1 VGILTTRRIGI
12 LGGTFDP
19 IHFGHLLIAEE
30 CWAQLDLS
38 EVLFVPAG
46 DPPHKHGRSISPAT
60 DRTAMVELAIADN
73 PHFRLSRVDVD
84 RPGLSYTVDT
94 VRGIRSD
101 VGSEPGLFFI
111 VGQDSLLDLPKWH
124 DPDHLLES
132 CRIVAVNRPGYP
144 PIDLARLAPAIPRA
158 QERIVLIDVP
168 AFDVAASD
176 IRRRVAEGRPITYL
190 VPSSVERYIIQ
201 RSLYGF
207 RGCFRV

>member
-1 VGILTTRRIGI
+1 LTLRRIGI

-46 DPPHKHGRSISPAT
+46 DPPHKRGRSISPAT
-60 DRTAMVELAIADN
+60 DRLAMVELAISDN
-73 PHFRLSRVDVD
+73 AHFRLSRVDVD

-94 VRGIRSD
+94 VRAIRAD
-101 VGSEPGLFFI
+101 VGGEPDLFFI

-124 DPDHLLES
+124 DPAGLLAA
-132 CRIVAVNRPGYP
+132 CRIVAANRPGYA

-158 QERIVLIDVP
+158 PERIILIDVP

-176 IRRRVAEGRPITYL
+176 IRRRVAAGRPITYL
-190 VPSSVERYIIQ
+190 LPSSVQRYILE

-207 RGCFRV
+207 SGRFRV